1 MKNSSAIRCFT
12 VDSNKQIL
20 ASSRE
25 YTNTKRGKV
34 IYSTY
39 SDSNNKKNLYK
50 GPIFVNNAGCLGS
63 VGGFDTNNY
72 SLLSSY
78 KNGYG
83 AYKKSCENQ
92 ILNIDISNVTY
103 EIIQGSNY
111 ISTIDPSNLTCDPAL
126 TKHYDLSYI
135 NIFI

>member
-1 MKNSSAIRCFT
+1 MKNNSAIRCFT

-20 ASSRE
+20 ESSRE
-25 YTNTKRGKV
+25 YTNKKKGKV

-39 SDSNNKKNLYK
+39 SNPTNKKNLYK

-83 AYKKSCENQ
+83 DYKKSCENR

-103 EIIQGSNY
+103 ETIQGPNYVSN
-111 ISTIDPSNLTCDPAL
+111 IDPSNMTCDPAL
-126 TKHYDLSYI
+126 TKYYDLSYI
-135 NIFI
+135 NIII